1 MRRFS
6 AAVCV
11 VLGVALAL
19 GACDAQFTPDAA
31 RVDGAAV
38 SQTTL
43 DAALDSVAADPGYR
57 CLVEATSGGATD
69 VVGVAR
75 GTYNATFAASTLSLL
90 IEADA
95 VHVAVGRLALIEGTV
110 AAKLARQQMAEG
122 LSPES
127 GSTCLYTGS
136 QVFSGLAARFRA
148 TLVQLQTDEDA
159 LAAHTRGVTF
169 SNAGIADYER
179 HHRAATTL
187 ECTYAIAVAS
197 QAKAAQLA
205 IAIDGG
211 VSFAKVAREN
221 SLDPSSADRGGYLGC
236 ILPGTLTRPLG
247 GIVSGLAVGKLSG
260 PIHFGKFWLL
270 LKVERRAV
278 APLVQAALAVVTA
291 GMAAAPAQLN
301 TIVAD
306 AHVSVDPTYG
316 SWGKA
321 NGSFEVLPPTGP
333 PLDLVPN
340 PSAVI
345 AGSDLGR

>member
-6 AAVCV
+6 ATVCV
-11 VLGVALAL
+11 VLGAALVL
-19 GACDAQFTPDAA
+19 GACDAQFTPFAA

-38 SQTTL
+38 SQSTL

-57 CLVEATSGGATD
+57 CLVEATSGGANR
-69 VVGVAR
+69 VIGVAG
-75 GTYNATFAASTLSLL
+75 GTYNATFAAGTLSLL

-95 VHVAVGRLALIEGTV
+95 IHDAVRRLALAEGTV
-110 AAKLARQQMAEG
+110 AAELARQQVAEDFTPG
-122 LSPES
+122 T

-136 QVFSGLAARFRA
+136 QVVLGLAARFRA

-159 LAAHTRGVTF
+159 VAAHALGVRF

-187 ECTYAIAVAS
+187 ECTDAIVVAS

-211 VSFAKVAREN
+211 VSFAKVARQN
-221 SLDPSSADRGGYLGC
+221 SLDSSSADRGGYLGC

-247 GIVSGLAVGKLSG
+247 GIVSSLAIGKLSG
-260 PIHFGKFWLL
+260 PVHFGKFWLL
-270 LKVERRAV
+270 LRVTRRAV
-278 APLVQAALAVVTA
+278 APLAQAALAVVEA
-291 GMAAAPAQLN
+291 GTTAAAAQFN
-301 TIVAD
+301 TIVAE

-316 SWGKA
+316 SWGKVS
-321 NGSFEVLPPTGP
+321 GSFEVIPPTGP
-333 PLDLVPN
+333 PLKLVPN

-345 AGSDLGR
+345 AGGDLGS